1 MSLRYQ
7 IIFRILLSSLCIL
20 VLGGAMAIWQARQAV
35 EKEVDSSVHLA
46 LQLITLGVAD
56 GPVFQKADDLS
67 RFSALQQTRHLSMQ
81 LQKPD
86 GERIH
91 FAGES
96 LPSHPE
102 DMPPAWFIRWVKG
115 DYPQVEHQLKTRD
128 GQLLTLIIQPQ
139 PLDEITEVW
148 QESVAFFAS
157 ISLLTLLTFLAVN
170 LVFNKSLK
178 SIAVI
183 VEALR
188 VIETGQYRQ
197 QLPAFSTQEFD
208 SIAKAINH
216 MTVELEKTRQEN
228 RALTQHS
235 LAIQEEERQRLSQE
249 LHDEFGQS
257 LTAIKVMAVTAT
269 HKQTD
274 TGKITASIIEICDH
288 LMLVVRSMMQQLHP
302 LVLTELGLKAT
313 LEEMVNH
320 WSERNPDLDLTIAC
334 DDEVDDLDKAVT
346 IQVFRVIQECLTN
359 VLRHAHAGRVGITL
373 DKLNQPQPL
382 LRLKVQDDGQGCDL
396 KTVSRGFGLL
406 GIKERIKS
414 LDGELSIQSQP
425 GAGMTITAW
434 IPLRGASSAVA
445 FQPSMAGV

>member
-7 IIFRILLSSLCIL
+7 IICRILLSSVCIL
-20 VLGGAMAIWQARQAV
+20 VLGGAIAVWQARQAV
-35 EKEVDSSVHLA
+35 EKEVDASIHLA
-46 LQLITLGVAD
+46 LQLITLGIAD
-56 GPVFQKADDLS
+56 TPVFQQSDDLS
-67 RFSALQQTRHLSMQ
+67 RFSALRQTRHLSIQ

-86 GERIH
+86 GQLIH
-91 FAGES
+91 FAGENQ
-96 LPSHPE
+96 PTNPE
-102 DMPPAWFIRWVKG
+102 EMPPSWFIRLVKG
-115 DYPQVEHQLKTRD
+115 DYPKVEHQLNMQD
-128 GQLLTLIIQPQ
+128 GKLLTLIIQAQ

-157 ISLLTLLTFLAVN
+157 ISLLTMLTFLAVN

-183 VEALR
+183 VDALR
-188 VIETGQYRQ
+188 LIETGQYRQ
-197 QLPAFSTQEFD
+197 QLPPFSTQEFD
-208 SIAKAINH
+208 DIANAINH

-257 LTAIKVMAVTAT
+257 LTAIKVMAVTAA
-269 HKQTD
+269 HRKAD
-274 TGKITASIIEICDH
+274 AAKITTTISEICDH
-288 LMLVVRSMMQQLHP
+288 LMTVVRSMMQQLHP

-320 WSERNPDLDLTIAC
+320 WSERNADLRLTIRCSDA
-334 DDEVDDLDKAVT
+334 VDGLDKNLT

-359 VLRHAHAGRVGITL
+359 VVRHAQAHSVTIDLEKL
-373 DKLNQPQPL
+373 DLPQACL
-382 LRLKVQDDGQGCDL
+382 QLKVQDDGRGCDL
-396 KTVSRGFGLL
+396 QTTSQGFGLL

-414 LDGELSIQSQP
+414 LDGELQVLSRP
-425 GAGMTITAW
+425 GSGMLVNAR
-434 IPLRGASSAVA
+434 IPLV
-445 FQPSMAGV
+445 